1 MAAMRTLEEF
11 FVDRLKDIYDAEKRI
26 VRALPK
32 MVKAA
37 SSPELSSAFE
47 QHLEQTEGH
56 IQRLEEIFENL
67 DRPPGRKACHGMMG
81 ILEEGQEILDKEK
94 EATDAVMDAALIAA
108 AQDVEHYEICTYGC
122 LRTWAE
128 LLGHHEEARL
138 LQQTL
143 DEEGE
148 TDKKLTEL
156 AQTINREALEQGEE
170 NGHSK
175 EPAMVPAR
183 RGSSSRASTRRTR

>member
-37 SSPELSSAFE
+37 SSPELSSAFQ
-47 QHLEQTEGH
+47 QHLEQTEVH
-56 IQRLEEIFENL
+56 IQRIEEIFENL
-67 DRPPGRKACHGMMG
+67 DRAPGRKACHGMMG

-94 EATDAVMDAALIAA
+94 EATEAVLDAALIAA

-143 DEEGE
+143 DEEGA

-156 AQTINREALEQGEE
+156 ALTINREALEQGEE

-175 EPAMVPAR
+175 ESAMVPAR